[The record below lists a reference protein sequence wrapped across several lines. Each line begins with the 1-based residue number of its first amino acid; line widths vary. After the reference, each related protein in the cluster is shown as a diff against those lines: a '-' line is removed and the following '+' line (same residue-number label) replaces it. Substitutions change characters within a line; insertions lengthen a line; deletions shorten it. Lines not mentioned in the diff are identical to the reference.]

1 MLSPPK
7 FSFKVHF
14 NTPPIVVY
22 LDDILLS
29 GKMPPFSLFIA
40 NLCILN
46 NHSLFY
52 KLIIQIKFKIFK
64 NKLKELDYS
73 NSYYG
78 LSYPI

>member
-14 NTPPIVVY
+14 NTPPIVVN
-22 LDDILLS
+22 LEDILLS
-29 GKMPPFSLFIA
+29 SKMSSFSLFIA
-40 NLCILN
+40 NSCILN

-64 NKLKELDYS
+64 DKLKELEKF
-73 NSYYG
+73 
-78 LSYPI
+78 